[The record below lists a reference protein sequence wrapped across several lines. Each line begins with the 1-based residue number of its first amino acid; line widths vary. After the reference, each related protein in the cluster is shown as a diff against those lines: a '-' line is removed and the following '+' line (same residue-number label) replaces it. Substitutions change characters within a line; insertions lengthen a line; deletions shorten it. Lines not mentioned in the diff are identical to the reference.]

1 METKKSDVLI
11 MSRISFCQKC
21 YERNSPSKG
30 DLCAIWHTNHKQF
43 IVHKVTGRTG
53 TRGYT
58 SHIYTTTI
66 PVPKGDAV
74 TCWKTCGI
82 CDCKIEEP
90 EEDDED
96 QRYSFEIS
104 NAVEVTLPRTE
115 WLALWKKFK
124 DTGYEVE

>member
-1 METKKSDVLI
+1 MIRKFNTT
-11 MSRISFCQKC
+11 
-21 YERNSPSKG
+21 NS
-30 DLCAIWHTNHKQF
+30 A
-43 IVHKVTGRTG
+43 